1 MEVILVLFLPSYPP
15 ELSMLMVALQPVV
28 VVVLLLVLVLLFV
41 AVGCALWD
49 DAVPLLLTI
58 VVDINQV

>member
-1 MEVILVLFLPSYPP
+1 MEVILALLLPSYPP
-15 ELSMLMVALQPVV
+15 EPSLLMVALQPVV
-28 VVVLLLVLVLLFV
+28 VVVLLLVLLFV
-41 AVGCALWD
+41 AVGYALWD